1 MIESGFINGDC
12 MDYLKDYPDNY
23 FDLCIADPPYG
34 DGGGGFASG
43 TRFGERFDR
52 YKSGGWHGKQKYHL
66 GNQTLCVRNQKEAQ
80 ELREQAEHGRRN
92 SQKNYCV
99 GCSA

>member
-12 MDYLKDYPDNY
+12 MEYLKEYPDNY

-34 DGGGGFASG
+34 DGGVISQTAHGLANVS
-43 TRFGERFDR
+43 TAINR
-52 YKSGGWHGKQKYHL
+52 GGWHGKQKYHL
-66 GNQTLCVRNQKEAQ
+66 GTPLHIRTPQEGQ

-92 SQKNYCV
+92 TQKKL
-99 GCSA
+99 